1 MQVQRR
7 YWNIKCLS
15 WWPFVGRLG
24 SWDTGLHVCTRGIV
38 GLFSFIYL
46 TKTQPL
52 KYDLFGGRPNS
63 ASIFVDFLLG
73 VLGVCVS
80 IRFELS
86 RVVYMFFDTLMLLIL
101 FLSL

>member
-1 MQVQRR
+1 MFPKVI
-7 YWNIKCLS
+7 NSC
-15 WWPFVGRLG
+15 
-24 SWDTGLHVCTRGIV
+24 D
-38 GLFSFIYL
+38 
-46 TKTQPL
+46 L